1 MIDRK
6 NIPVVVECSA
16 DNGEHSHFK
25 LIDVETGA
33 CLWEES
39 ETAHNSDHA
48 ATLSDSPKFPEYD
61 YVKDMF
67 PHVDT
72 LLLSTIYHAIRYSGN
87 FA

>member
-6 NIPVVVECSA
+6 NIPVVVECYA

-25 LIDVETGA
+25 LIDVETGD

-48 ATLSDSPKFPEYD
+48 ICYNCGQEFEIEKGLCKECSDFVE
-61 YVKDMF
+61 
-67 PHVDT
+67 
-72 LLLSTIYHAIRYSGN
+72 GC

>member
-6 NIPVVVECSA
+6 SIPVVVEVCA

-25 LIDVETGA
+25 LIDAETGV

-39 ETAHNSDHA
+39 ETAHNSDYAKCHICKGKGKINVGDA
-48 ATLSDSPKFPEYD
+48 DAPDVIRCPECSG
-61 YVKDMF
+61 K
-67 PHVDT
+67 
-72 LLLSTIYHAIRYSGN
+72 GN

>member
-6 NIPVVVECSA
+6 NIPVVVECYA

-25 LIDVETGA
+25 LIDVETGN

-39 ETAHNSDHA
+39 ETAHNSDYAKLPNIDELKSYMHRNKYSPNIIG
-48 ATLSDSPKFPEYD
+48 TLE
-61 YVKDMF
+61 
-67 PHVDT
+67 
-72 LLLSTIYHAIRYSGN
+72 AIKKLGN